1 MDAWSKRV
9 DDNYKNAKN
18 LIEQSMNKT
27 LSEIRKISQ
36 QTERIAR
43 LYNKITFDVATW
55 LQSVNTFAKKAVD
68 SKVPLILTFS

>member
-1 MDAWSKRV
+1 MDAWDKRV